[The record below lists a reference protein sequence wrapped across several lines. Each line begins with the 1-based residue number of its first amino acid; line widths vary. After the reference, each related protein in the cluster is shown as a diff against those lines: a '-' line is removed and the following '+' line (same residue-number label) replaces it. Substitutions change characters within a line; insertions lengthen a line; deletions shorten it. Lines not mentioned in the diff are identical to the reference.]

1 MTGRRRTDM
10 EETKKTSAFS
20 NRKRSEL
27 IVNIFALVLIILT
40 AFAVLLPIY
49 WIFRSSGISYGGFYA
64 YPPRFIPEEWLW
76 SNYSRTL
83 ETFTYW
89 IYLKNTF
96 SIIIPAVLAGTITCI
111 FSAYPFSRLH
121 FKGKKFIF
129 TLCVGTILL
138 PGMVT
143 LIPLYIFWTRGCG
156 LVNTYWPLI
165 LPFLTGGGFFNI
177 FLLKQFMDT
186 VPKDLDEAAEIDGA
200 SKIHI
205 LWSILVPSIK
215 PAITVVVML
224 LFIQIWNDL
233 LQQIIYINT
242 MDKYTF
248 AMGLTTF
255 TGAFGTKWNYTMAA
269 TCLTIAPGIIVYL
282 FGQKSF
288 VEGIVLTGMKN

>member
-1 MTGRRRTDM
+1 M
-10 EETKKTSAFS
+10 EQVGIGKKSGLFES
-20 NRKRSEL
+20 RKRSAQIANAL
-27 IVNIFALVLIILT
+27 ALVIIIFL
-40 AFAVLLPIY
+40 AVLTLLPLY
-49 WIFRSSGISYGGFYA
+49 WIFRSSVISNGELYA
-64 YPPRFIPEEWLW
+64 YPPSFFPKEWLW

-96 SIIIPAVLAGTITCI
+96 TIIIPTVAAGTITGI
-111 FSAYPFSRLH
+111 FSAYPFARLR
-121 FKGKKFIF
+121 FKGKKLIF

-156 LVNTYWPLI
+156 LNNTYWPLI

-186 VPKDLDEAAEIDGA
+186 VPRELDEAAKIDGA
-200 SKIHI
+200 SHMRI

-215 PAITVVVML
+215 PAIVVVAML

-233 LQQIIYINT
+233 LQQMIYINS

-248 AMGLTTF
+248 AIALTTF
-255 TGAFGTKWNYTMAA
+255 TGAFGTKWNFAMAA
-269 TCLTIAPGIIVYL
+269 TCMTIAPGIIIYL
-282 FGQKSF
+282 LGQRSF

>member
-1 MTGRRRTDM
+1 M
-10 EETKKTSAFS
+10 ENTIRKNTFS
-20 NRKRSEL
+20 SKKRSERTANIIAL
-27 IVNIFALVLIILT
+27 IVIVLL
-40 AFAVLLPIY
+40 AVLVLLPIY
-49 WIFRSSGISYGGFYA
+49 WIFRSSVISNGELYA
-64 YPPRFIPEEWLW
+64 YPPSFLPKEWLW

-89 IYLKNTF
+89 TYLKNTF
-96 SIIIPAVLAGTITCI
+96 TIIIPAVAAGTITGI
-111 FSAYPFSRLH
+111 FSAYPFARLH
-121 FKGKKFIF
+121 FKGKKLIF

-156 LVNTYWPLI
+156 LNNTYWPLI

-186 VPKDLDEAAEIDGA
+186 VPRELDEAAEIDGA
-200 SKIHI
+200 SHMRT

-215 PAITVVVML
+215 PAIVVVMML
-224 LFIQIWNDL
+224 LFIQLWNDL
-233 LQQIIYINT
+233 LQQMIYINT

-248 AMGLTTF
+248 AIGLTTF
-255 TGAFGTKWNYTMAA
+255 TGAFGTKWNFTMAA
-269 TCLTIAPGIIVYL
+269 TCMTIAPGIIIYL
-282 FGQKSF
+282 FGQRSF